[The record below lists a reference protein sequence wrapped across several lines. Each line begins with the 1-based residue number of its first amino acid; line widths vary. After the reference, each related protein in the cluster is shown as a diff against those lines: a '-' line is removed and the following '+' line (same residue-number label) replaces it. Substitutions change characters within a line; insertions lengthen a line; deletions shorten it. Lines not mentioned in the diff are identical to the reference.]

1 MKQQI
6 INDIMNAD
14 RDEMREQPLSRQ
26 ESEDMIILWDR
37 FLGSLVTEGFDLSDL
52 PLSSLEIMKEIGDII
67 DRDIIMIHVDDT
79 DLSPRAKLSLTNT
92 REDFEYLDNVYRY
105 FLREGENGLLKMR
118 NFGRK
123 SLREIREAFKE
134 HFNHSH

>member
-1 MKQQI
+1 MKQLI
-6 INDIMNAD
+6 KNIMNAE
-14 RDEMREQPLSRQ
+14 RDELRKQPLSRQ

-37 FLGSLVTEGFDLSDL
+37 FLGSFMTEGFDLSDL

-79 DLSPRAKLSLTNT
+79 DLSIGAKNSLYNF
-92 REDFEYLDNVYRY
+92 RKDFEYLDNVYRF
-105 FLREGENGLLKMR
+105 FLRNGERGLLKIKA
-118 NFGRK
+118 FGRR
-123 SLREIREAFKE
+123 SLNETKEAFKE